1 MRESDFRDW
10 AILSVS
16 EFLTIMIVIDPILYL
31 ILASVMIKKEEER
44 DIKRRADTNDDAIE
58 YYTSKSTDK

>member
-1 MRESDFRDW
+1 
-10 AILSVS
+10 
-16 EFLTIMIVIDPILYL
+16 MIVIDPILYL

-58 YYTSKSTDK
+58 YYTSKSTEK